1 MVQEKTI
8 RQILSEKDEVTLVD
22 LEGKNIGF
30 DDKYEAH
37 KYPSKRH
44 LAVSVW
50 LFNSKGQVLFQKR
63 SQKKI
68 VGATWWAN
76 SACGNVWPTETFFDC
91 VNRRL
96 KVELG
101 IVGVGLQPVYKFS
114 YKAYGNETY
123 GEHETDQV
131 YVGLYEEEIKP
142 NPEEVSE
149 ILWLDFKDLFSQVS
163 VLEYI
168 SAEESLLLNDQE
180 LKEKTQP
187 VVLKSGEQELLVAPW
202 TIFMLKNSNLF
213 DAFKKTLSPIPSEIA

>member
-1 MVQEKTI
+1 MEEEKTI
-8 RQILSEKDEVTLVD
+8 RQLLSEKDEVTLVD

-30 DDKYEAH
+30 EDKYEAH

-44 LAVSVW
+44 LAISAW
-50 LFNSKGQVLFQKR
+50 LFDSRGQVLFQKR

-68 VGATWWAN
+68 VGAGWWAN

-101 IVGVGLQPVYKFS
+101 IVGVHLQPVYKFS

-131 YVGLYEEEIKP
+131 YVGLYEAEVKP

-168 SAEESLLLNDQE
+168 SAEESLLLSDQE
-180 LKEKTQP
+180 LKEKTPP
-187 VVLKSGEQELLVAPW
+187 VSLKTAQGELLIAPW

-213 DAFKKTLSPIPSEIA
+213 DAFKKTMSTTQSDIA